1 MYNLHEAYLD
11 VYESRKNM
19 PGELRP
25 TVIPRSR
32 EQNIGKF
39 DDWKHQTPETWE
51 GKTAEEKAASRLKS
65 RASAVVQT
73 QRRQDREVGI
83 RKEELDIILNYLLD
97 EGYVDTEQAAEKIML
112 VMSENWIYDILNESN
127 SAENEEKERTRNNS
141 TQLSRLR
148 REIRQL
154 GAQGKPV
161 PDELQQQATKLAKE
175 VRLAS
180 QAAAALNKD
189 KPRPRTVPGLGD
201 TPQTPSTGPR
211 APRQRRS
218 DETTPETQQA
228 NSILGSSVERG
239 ATHVIRTSDG
249 KTMRVAL
256 NSTRRPIQIR
266 TDATKSE
273 IRSGTSRPIDRP
285 EVGRDLGPE
294 KSAENAPTSFRRK
307 PR

>member
-11 VYESRKNM
+11 VYEEDDKRRAPKELLDRLNNSREGWMAQDGPNRPAYEARQRLLTKAWERKN
-19 PGELRP
+19 
-25 TVIPRSR
+25 
-32 EQNIGKF
+32 
-39 DDWKHQTPETWE
+39 QT
-51 GKTAEEKAASRLKS
+51 EE
-65 RASAVVQT
+65 V
-73 QRRQDREVGI
+73 DI
-83 RKEELDIILNYLLD
+83 YDIILSYLLD
-97 EGYVDTEQAAEKIML
+97 EGYADTEQAAEKIML
-112 VMSENWIYDILNESN
+112 VMSEEWVNNILNESD

-161 PDELQQQATKLAKE
+161 PMELRKREAELGRQ

-180 QAAAALNKD
+180 NAAAALNKD
-189 KPRPRTVPGLGD
+189 KPKPRTVPGLGD
-201 TPQTPSTGPR
+201 TPQTPSTGSR

-256 NSTRRPIQIR
+256 NSTRPPIQIR
-266 TDATKSE
+266 TDATRSE
-273 IRSGTSRPIDRP
+273 RRSGTSRPIDRP